1 MGRRGQ
7 RWLESH
13 FRQTR
18 GAGDSL
24 GQGRGPLPLRPWP
37 QAPQIGTN
45 DHHQVCQDASGTSDV
60 EPVSSFCEL
69 LECTLQAP
77 RHRAQLERTLQ
88 TPRHQSSQWSQ
99 NQHDGEPWGGG
110 WDCSPYPQH
119 PGHSAHP
126 ACENAS
132 WKGQSRQGG
141 WGRDLQREILI
152 SSIVYRPGKKTG
164 RQTSIT

>member
-141 WGRDLQREILI
+141 WGRDLQ
-152 SSIVYRPGKKTG
+152 VP
-164 RQTSIT
+164 RQHQHTRGHHVEAEGQA